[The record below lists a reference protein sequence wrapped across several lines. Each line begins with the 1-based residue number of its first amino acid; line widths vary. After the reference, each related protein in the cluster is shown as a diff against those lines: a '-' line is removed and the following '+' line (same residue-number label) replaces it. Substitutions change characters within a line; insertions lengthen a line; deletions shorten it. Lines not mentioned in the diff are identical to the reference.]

1 MTTLKSKTHVISELK
16 KAGIQI
22 CLSRT
27 TTHNSFNLV
36 YESYGFFAVNAI
48 EGTSFELVQNFN
60 KIYGNIKYYLYWKL
74 IIITSQSS
82 PPTALFFTTKNKHHD
97 TRRKK

>member
-1 MTTLKSKTHVISELK
+1 MKTLESKTHVISELK

-48 EGTSFELVQNFN
+48 DGTSFELVQNFN
-60 KIYGNIKYYLYWKL
+60 KIYGNIN
-74 IIITSQSS
+74 ICIG
-82 PPTALFFTTKNKHHD
+82 N
-97 TRRKK
+97 

>member
-1 MTTLKSKTHVISELK
+1 MTTLESKTHVISELK

-48 EGTSFELVQNFN
+48 DGTSFELVQNFN
-60 KIYGNIKYYLYWKL
+60 KIYSNINICIGN
-74 IIITSQSS
+74 
-82 PPTALFFTTKNKHHD
+82 
-97 TRRKK
+97 